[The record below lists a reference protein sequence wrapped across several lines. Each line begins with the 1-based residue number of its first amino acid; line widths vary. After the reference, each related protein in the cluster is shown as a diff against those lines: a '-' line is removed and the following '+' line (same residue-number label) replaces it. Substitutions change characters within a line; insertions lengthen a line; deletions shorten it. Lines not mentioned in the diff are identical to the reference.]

1 MRIWQVKFEVYKSL
15 PSFPV
20 PGELVEE
27 LQEKPSYR
35 NEGRLRVN
43 PRGGQLAYTLE
54 GRGLFIAGKK
64 QYALPPGKAF
74 FHLHN
79 DPETVY
85 CYPPDGTEPW
95 KFLWI
100 SFFGETLEK
109 MINDIVT
116 RYGYIYTLPRSRG
129 IIKKLEAYRNYRGVI
144 HTMTPLA
151 GAKLVMEV
159 LASLGE
165 KFEKEQTL
173 DPQSNLIKNA
183 QELMLEKLDEN
194 LGMERIA
201 NELNV
206 SREHLSRVF
215 REQTG
220 LSPHE
225 YLTRRK
231 MRYACYLLRDTNLTC
246 KEIASRIGY
255 DDPAS
260 FSRAF
265 KNEIKISPQDL
276 RITGYIPEEM
286 Q

>member
-27 LQEKPSYR
+27 VQDKPSYKH
-35 NEGRLRVN
+35 EGRLRGNV
-43 PRGGQLAYTLE
+43 RGGQLACTLE
-54 GRGLFIAGKK
+54 GRGLFIVGKRE
-64 QYALPPGKAF
+64 YSLPPGKAF

-79 DPETVY
+79 DAKTVY
-85 CYPPDGTEPW
+85 CYPSDGTVPW
-95 KFLWI
+95 RFLWI
-100 SFFGETLEK
+100 SLFGETLEK
-109 MINDIVT
+109 MIRDIVA
-116 RYGYIYTLPRSRG
+116 RYGYIYTLPRNKG

-165 KFEKEQTL
+165 EFEKEHAL
-173 DPQSNLIKNA
+173 DPQGNLVRNA
-183 QELMLEKLDEN
+183 QELMLENLDKN
-194 LGMERIA
+194 LGVEKIA
-201 NELNV
+201 GELNV

-231 MRYACYLLRDTNLTC
+231 MKYACYLLRDTNLTC
-246 KEIASRIGY
+246 KEIAARIGY